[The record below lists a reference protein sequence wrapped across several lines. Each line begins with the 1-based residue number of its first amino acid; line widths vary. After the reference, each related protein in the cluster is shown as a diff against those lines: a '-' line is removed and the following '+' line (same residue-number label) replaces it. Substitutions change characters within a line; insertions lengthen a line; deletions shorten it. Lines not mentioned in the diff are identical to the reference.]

1 ACDKSHAKRYPTET
15 DAAKSTT
22 GPEKKWFEVSGT
34 SLEPGDKSSMVRH
47 QREVLSYPDVQMQSV
62 KACAGRARKPV
73 ALCCF
78 FWSLGPGKLQNAPG
92 PHQVGTNV
100 ADAVDTAN
108 IGD

>member
-1 ACDKSHAKRYPTET
+1 RSDCLSRVGRLSDGYDKPPGISVILAACDKSHAKRYPTET

-62 KACAGRARKPV
+62 KACAGRA
-73 ALCCF
+73 
-78 FWSLGPGKLQNAPG
+78 
-92 PHQVGTNV
+92 
-100 ADAVDTAN
+100 
-108 IGD
+108 